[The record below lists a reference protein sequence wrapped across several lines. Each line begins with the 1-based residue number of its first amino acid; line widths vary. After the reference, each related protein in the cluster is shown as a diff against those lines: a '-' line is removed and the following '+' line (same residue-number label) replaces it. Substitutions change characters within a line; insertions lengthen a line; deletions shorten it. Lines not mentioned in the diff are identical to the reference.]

1 MKKSKVLLAVLIAV
15 AVLSISSFV
24 GCNVNQWVHSY
35 TENILVSLNNE
46 DYISFSKDFG
56 ESLKAEIAQENFPEV
71 LSATTGVFGKYIE
84 GSKKM
89 FSYNFSN
96 GTTTVEYNCKFE
108 KNDKVQFRV
117 VFEKINDVQKVVGIA
132 IE

>member
-1 MKKSKVLLAVLIAV
+1 MKKSKVFLAVLIAL

-24 GCNVNQWVHSY
+24 GCNVSQWAHPY

-46 DYISFSKDFG
+46 DYTSFSKDFD
-56 ESLKAEIAQENFPEV
+56 ESLKAEITQENFPEV

-84 GSKKM
+84 SSKKM

-108 KNDKVQFRV
+108 KNDKVQFKV
-117 VFEKINDVQKVVGIA
+117 VFEKANDVQKVVGIA
-132 IE
+132 TE